1 VLYAIISED
10 VEDSLGKRM
19 SARPAH
25 LKRLQV
31 LQDEGRLVLAG
42 PHPAVDSDN
51 PGEAG
56 FTGSLVVA
64 EFDNLQAA
72 QQWADSSMTSEQI
85 KQLLNDAFKPE
96 LLEIIDN
103 SAAHAGH
110 AGAKSGGGHYHVTIV
125 ADAFE
130 GKSLVQRHQLI
141 YKALGDMMKQQI
153 HALGINALSPSEETK
168 GSL

>member
-1 VLYAIISED
+1 
-10 VEDSLGKRM
+10 
-19 SARPAH
+19 
-25 LKRLQV
+25 
-31 LQDEGRLVLAG
+31 
-42 PHPAVDSDN
+42 
-51 PGEAG
+51 
-56 FTGSLVVA
+56 
-64 EFDNLQAA
+64 
-72 QQWADSSMTSEQI
+72 MTSEQI
-85 KQLLNDAFKPE
+85 KKLLNDAFKPD

-103 SAAHAGH
+103 SAVHAGH
-110 AGAKSGGGHYHVTIV
+110 AGAKSGGHYHVTIV